1 MKIGLDTTFLV
12 EVSVREHPGHLEASA
27 EMDKHL
33 TAGGTFFLAPQ
44 VIAEFIH
51 VITDSRRFEHPL
63 LIQEALE
70 KAKIWWNARETRH
83 ALPTSTSIEQFYL
96 WMHEFNLGRK
106 RILDTML
113 AATYFSHHVST
124 ILSSN
129 ARDYTVFGCFTV
141 ITPSQSF

>member
-12 EVSVREHPGHLEASA
+12 EVSIREHPGHLAA
-27 EMDKHL
+27 RVEMDKHL

-51 VITDSRRFEHPL
+51 VITDSRRFQHPL
-63 LIQEALE
+63 LIPEALE
-70 KAKIWWNARETRH
+70 KAKIWWHAREIRH
-83 ALPTSTSIEQFYL
+83 AMPTSASIEQFNG

-113 AATYFSHHVST
+113 AATYFTHQIST
-124 ILSSN
+124 VLSSN
-129 ARDYTVFGCFTV
+129 ARDFAVFGCFTV
-141 ITPSQSF
+141 ITPGRPS